1 MYPSS
6 STEIRM
12 MYPMMVLRDGGDVVG
27 HSDFVVPQVERRITI
42 LEGSLTAA
50 EYIFD

>member
-1 MYPSS
+1 
-6 STEIRM
+6 M
-12 MYPMMVLRDGGDVVG
+12 MPLMMILRDGEDVVG
-27 HSDFVVPQVERRITI
+27 HADFVVPQVERRIII